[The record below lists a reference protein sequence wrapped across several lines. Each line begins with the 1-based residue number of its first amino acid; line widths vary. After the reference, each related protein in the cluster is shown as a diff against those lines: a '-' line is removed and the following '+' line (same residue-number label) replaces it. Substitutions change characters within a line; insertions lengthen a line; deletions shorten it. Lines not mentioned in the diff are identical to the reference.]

1 MVNSTDHIIGIFTF
15 SIIMIILFLFM
26 YTKSFNEFFNTK
38 PVTSLE
44 INLDLKNNILW
55 LTDNLDN
62 VTQLSKGTFLNKTN
76 DLINSN
82 EKITRNFKYSGFI
95 FKPDRNLKN
104 IKVGLYNKDTDK
116 DTDKDNMSYHFD
128 IKENNT
134 FNIVELNNNNYTLQD
149 IHFCSVVKLNQCM
162 EQKDIYEYNQ
172 GDFLGIIIDNGTI
185 NYLIITE
192 NEGTYTGNII
202 HKSLNQPFYPLQPTI
217 FNTKNDNLI
226 EESYWI
232 TNKVGEKNNWSIEV
246 VNNDS
251 YDNEPLPPK
260 ESLTEKEE
268 EEEVEVDGEILILD
282 GDKRIIITNIN
293 YDNKILTLNTKNNLT
308 TNNIKYLKNIL
319 INIDFNDKILSI
331 PYSNYVTTLNIDI
344 IKIDLSNYENYF
356 INNDNIKVSI
366 ELVRSLKKQENN
378 FISNNLKL

>member
-1 MVNSTDHIIGIFTF
+1 MENSTDHIIGIFTF

-26 YTKSFNEFFNTK
+26 YNKSFNEFFNIKPMTK
-38 PVTSLE
+38 MEL
-44 INLDLKNNILW
+44 NLDLKNNILW

-62 VTQLSKGTFLNKTN
+62 VTQLSKGTFLNKSE

-95 FKPDRNLKN
+95 FRPDKNLKN
-104 IKVGLYNKDTDK
+104 IKVGLYNKDIDK
-116 DTDKDNMSYHFD
+116 EGMSYHFD

-162 EQKDIYEYNQ
+162 EQKDIYKYNQ

-185 NYLIITE
+185 NYLIITV

-217 FNTKNDNLI
+217 FNTENDNLI

-232 TNKVGEKNNWSIEV
+232 TNKYVGENYKWSVEV
-246 VNNDS
+246 INNDS

-260 ESLTEKEE
+260 ESLTEE
-268 EEEVEVDGEILILD
+268 EEEVEVEVGGEILKLD
-282 GDKRIIITNIN
+282 GNNRIIITNIN
-293 YDNKILTLNTKNNLT
+293 YDNNILTLNTKNNLT
-308 TNNIKYLKNIL
+308 ITNIKYLKNIL
-319 INIDFNDKILSI
+319 INIVFNDKILSI
-331 PYSNYVTTLNIDI
+331 PYTDYVDTLNIDI
-344 IKIDLSNYENYF
+344 IKIDLSNYEKYF
-356 INNDNIKVSI
+356 INNDNVTVVI

-378 FISNNLKL
+378 FISNTVKL